1 MEKGFDIDIN
11 KKQWSLN
18 TGTHSLVTTKART
31 RTDEHA
37 VTVDQ
42 DKTAHGK
49 TVLGTAHSLRQAFEG
64 ATMIPFH
71 GNLPARPPPEPP
83 VPACEARSPEGYRPP
98 TLPLYA
104 LLCLH
109 LIGLG
114 ASLAVIP
121 VFMNY
126 GVLAPYYVATCT
138 SPVTLSAVV
147 LHVLT
152 AFCHGDRHAAATGV
166 VFVGVSLPV
175 VIASMRNV
183 HGHISEGRW
192 TLHLSLL
199 LLQLFYCLTLRE
211 NRYLA
216 VLGAVALFAFP
227 AAIVEVSHAGS
238 EGAVVALLSW
248 EAVAAVLLALGSAR
262 QYVAESATVV
272 INT

>member
-1 MEKGFDIDIN
+1 MEKGFNIDIN

-18 TGTHSLVTTKART
+18 TGTHSLVTTKARA

-37 VTVDQ
+37 VTVD
-42 DKTAHGK
+42 HCK
-49 TVLGTAHSLRQAFEG
+49 TVLGTAHSLHQAFEG
-64 ATMIPFH
+64 ATTIPFH
-71 GNLPARPPPEPP
+71 CKVPVLQTPEPSALASEALPA
-83 VPACEARSPEGYRPP
+83 EGYRLQ

-109 LIGLG
+109 LVGLS
-114 ASLAVIP
+114 ASLAVVP

-126 GVLAPYYVATCT
+126 GVLAPYYIATCT
-138 SPVTLSAVV
+138 SPVTLSAIV

-152 AFCHGDRHAAATGV
+152 AFCHGDRYAAATGA
-166 VFVGVSLPV
+166 VFIRVLLPV
-175 VIASMRNV
+175 VIASLRDV
-183 HGHISEGRW
+183 HGHISEGSW

-227 AAIVEVSHAGS
+227 TATIEISHAGS
-238 EGAVVALLSW
+238 EAAVVALLSW
-248 EAVAAVLLALGSAR
+248 EALAAVLLALGSAR
-262 QYVAESATVV
+262 QYVAESATVI